1 MPKATKAW
9 LIYAKAVATCEP
21 VLPTPIKCTLIGL
34 VVLSKAVSVKYMHS
48 FIPLYFNS

>member
-9 LIYAKAVATCEP
+9 LIYAKAVATCES

-34 VVLSKAVSVKYMHS
+34 VGLSKAVSVES
-48 FIPLYFNS
+48 TRATYFDLFL